1 MIYTMWKVMLA
12 NLLNKLAVA
21 EMLVFIE
28 ALRLYN

>member
-21 EMLVFIE
+21 EMLVFTE